1 MPFHPRLFLAAVLA
15 ACSAPPTATPN
26 AEAALP
32 AAPAVASVA
41 PAGARA
47 FAAGATFAD
56 LVRSLRDDPAA
67 KPGRACLLSASGD
80 LTFEAPVVLGQ
91 PTVPDPPSDL
101 DAALGVAQQGA
112 VRLWAS
118 WGDTEGGDLLD
129 LVALTPL
136 SQAARSTTTGVLA
149 VTEKGTY
156 FLAVGMPSSGL
167 VVTDSDVS
175 RIKKDIVPKAAVWV
189 ITAEAGVPL
198 EKLREPLGWIAE
210 TKGTVVLA
218 TASLESL
225 GPVRRVSR
233 YDAKVQA
240 GQPEACDLAEMQK
253 PGPQPGK
260 FASSQYMRLGA
271 AFDAISPACGAGLP
285 AGEGGAIHVLTR
297 ISASG
302 TIDKACVETD
312 DTSSPALQECAMKA
326 VRGLKVEPP
335 ATPGTVNFGTSLLFF
350 GAPIA
355 GLCD

>member
-1 MPFHPRLFLAAVLA
+1 MLFHPRLFLAAVLA
-15 ACSAPPTATPN
+15 ACSAPPSTPN
-26 AEAALP
+26 AEAAAP

-67 KPGRACLLSASGD
+67 KPGRACLLSPSGD
-80 LTFEAPVVLGQ
+80 LTFEAPVALGR
-91 PTVPDPPSDL
+91 PTVPDPPTDL
-101 DAALGVAQQGA
+101 DVALEVAQQGA

-149 VTEKGTY
+149 VTDKGTY

-175 RIKKDIVPKAAVWV
+175 RIKKEIVPKAAVWV

-225 GPVRRVSR
+225 GPVRRISR

-260 FASSQYMRLGA
+260 FASLGCAARLWGSRPA
-271 AFDAISPACGAGLP
+271 RRPRPRLVTARAGMHRLRVLDASPRTCR
-285 AGEGGAIHVLTR
+285 TR
-297 ISASG
+297 IAEIDMRGGVEWRGFDDSTLDGGCAGGTQRRPPSSIPSSSG
-302 TIDKACVETD
+302 SGQPT
-312 DTSSPALQECAMKA
+312 
-326 VRGLKVEPP
+326 
-335 ATPGTVNFGTSLLFF
+335 
-350 GAPIA
+350 
-355 GLCD
+355 